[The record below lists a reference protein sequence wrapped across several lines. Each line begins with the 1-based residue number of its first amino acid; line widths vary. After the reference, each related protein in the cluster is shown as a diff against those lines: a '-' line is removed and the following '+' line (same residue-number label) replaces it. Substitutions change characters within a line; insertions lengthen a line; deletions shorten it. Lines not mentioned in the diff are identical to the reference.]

1 MCTNCGRVFIFRQ
14 FDHELIPKK
23 KKKNTELKKKKIF
36 KSFGGFLKEICETTG
51 LYSFIIPWGKLFICV
66 LLKCVAYFV
75 ILS

>member
-23 KKKNTELKKKKIF
+23 KKYWIKKKKIF

-51 LYSFIIPWGKLFICV
+51 LYNFIIPWGKLFICV

>member
-14 FDHELIPKK
+14 FDHELIPK